1 MINIEA
7 LYNITYGLYI
17 VSAGNKE
24 KGNGYIAN
32 TVFQITSDPIKFAIS
47 CNKDNYTEELI
58 EKHKSFAVS
67 VLHQKTKAETF
78 GNFGFKSG
86 KESDK
91 LEGITVKY
99 GKTGAPIILDDSIAY
114 FEFKL
119 KEKIDQGSHWL
130 FIGELVDAQIID
142 KTFDPMTYAFYKT
155 DRKGV
160 APKNA
165 PTYIK
170 KENTSKKTSKK
181 YKCKVCGH
189 VYDDGIEDIKFTELP
204 DDWMCPTCGVTK
216 ENFEEI

>member
-17 VSAGNKE
+17 ISAGNKE

-67 VLHQKTKAETF
+67 VLHKEAKPETF
-78 GNFGFKSG
+78 RNFGFKSG
-86 KESDK
+86 KESNK
-91 LEGITVKY
+91 LEGINVKY

-142 KTFDPMTYAFYKT
+142 KTFEPMTYAFYKT

-170 KENTSKKTSKK
+170 KENTSNNTSKK
-181 YKCKVCGH
+181 YKCTVCGH
-189 VYDDGIEDIKFTELP
+189 IYDDGIEAIKFTELP

-216 ENFEEI
+216 ENFEII